1 MPKSNGDDANMD
13 ELSKKLVDDL
23 RSYVRSL
30 VPHCILTRPWFDMTD
45 KLVYVTD
52 VAMREQRLPR
62 KADPGTLWDRDEL
75 TVRFLLEEGKLN
87 LCLRLMTEYSQFTR
101 TPTYSTTVQQ
111 VSTEMSVDKKVIE
124 NRLESF
130 EHSMG
135 MLLSC
140 AFKSVESLQTIDMPL
155 LLEHVKDVLQ
165 AFNTRDDQP
174 TGDLEKRQESLVI
187 SYINSIFRYLE
198 ELPEDRIMELVE
210 EHDIV
215 GLLVDVLSKHGTT
228 YSRRVVEVTCAT
240 LSLAMDSEAYKTH
253 KERYVGSEERKL
265 ALIKVREQFLAEL
278 EKDYESRRR
287 FTALLRQIDSFAMQ
301 VGR

>member
-1 MPKSNGDDANMD
+1 
-13 ELSKKLVDDL
+13 
-23 RSYVRSL
+23 
-30 VPHCILTRPWFDMTD
+30 MTD

-62 KADPGTLWDRDEL
+62 KADAGTLWDRDEL

-87 LCLRLMTEYSQFTR
+87 LCLRLMVEYSQFTR
-101 TPTYSTTVQQ
+101 SPGYSATVQQ
-111 VSTEMSVDKKVIE
+111 VASEMAVDKKVIE
-124 NRLESF
+124 NRLQNF
-130 EHSMG
+130 EHAMG

-155 LLEHVKDVLQ
+155 LLEHIKDVLNS
-165 AFNTRDDQP
+165 FKLRDELP
-174 TGDLEKRQESLVI
+174 SGDLEKRQESLVI

-210 EHDIV
+210 EYDVI
-215 GLLVDVLSKHGTT
+215 GLLVDALGKHGSA

-240 LSLAMDSEAYKTH
+240 LSLGMDSEAYKTH
-253 KERYVGSEERKL
+253 KERFIGSQERKL
-265 ALIKVREQFLAEL
+265 ALIKVREQYLAEL